1 MFCPYKRSPCH
12 SGLVKILL
20 PLVALTTNHVLLL
33 IRHSLLISFKHCL
46 TSSQFT
52 KHFYIA
58 YLILLMSR
66 GKCPHPHFI
75 YKTPEAQNDQVTCPG
90 IHLSSKLWIIS
101 LCLPHKYH
109 SGLNPGSLNQSSLFF
124 LSIIKPSWF
133 SHQSDRKQLWWRGDQ
148 EEGIDSLTILK
159 WYACWSMPSLVP
171 SALANT
177 GARNIFP
184 NRNLRKLIL
193 RKLTEFFMVSF
204 FFSFC

>member
-1 MFCPYKRSPCH
+1 MAPVFQPLKIQVSHKLIHRYLGSCLPLFYVGLRSRFSLGSPTKPMFCPYKRSPCH

-109 SGLNPGSLNQSSLFF
+109 NGLNPGSLNQSSLFF
-124 LSIIKPSWF
+124 LSIIKPS
-133 SHQSDRKQLWWRGDQ
+133 
-148 EEGIDSLTILK
+148 
-159 WYACWSMPSLVP
+159 
-171 SALANT
+171 
-177 GARNIFP
+177 
-184 NRNLRKLIL
+184 
-193 RKLTEFFMVSF
+193 
-204 FFSFC
+204 